1 MLKHR
6 QLLLPQIASA
16 PHDRFASLK
25 NLERAEK
32 RFLACFLTA
41 LTTGAYTLAMQLW
54 DLKVNDLASLPIYR
68 VVWTGLGAATL
79 ASAILAI
86 LAYLSVGLVIQRAVE
101 IRPREEREA
110 E

>member
-32 RFLACFLTA
+32 RFLACFLMA
-41 LTTGAYTLAMQLW
+41 LTSGAYTLAMQLW
-54 DLKVNDLASLPIYR
+54 NLTVSDLATLPIYR
-68 VVWTGLGAATL
+68 VVWIGLGAATL
-79 ASAILAI
+79 FSSVLAI
-86 LAYLSVGLVIQRAVE
+86 LGYLSVGLVIQRAVE
-101 IRPREEREA
+101 IRPREERDT
-110 E
+110 